1 LESTSDAHEVA
12 ASRWPSLFQISKYII
27 ATILLVNILFYLM
40 EDLTA
45 FLYLDPGASL
55 GDVVQSFSTT
65 IDYVAWMILIV
76 LFEMGTSAHARGAL
90 HGVRNWVIAG
100 LTAVCYGVLVYAT
113 YGYTVDLVDTYHYE
127 PIASETVCDLVEKN
141 FAYMASDNRP
151 VELSAR
157 NCGGFAGQRMY
168 RSPSDHLIAAHA
180 NLMAI
185 QKLGWV
191 DVVNAVTWLLVVLI
205 FQIEISL
212 KQLDK
217 LTKFR
222 LALCTAIKVFLYL
235 VLTGDAIYWTIYSA
249 FIDYW
254 DAWIW
259 LAAFVLIDL
268 NLLGVDDATGN
279 PEADQPAAAG

>member
-1 LESTSDAHEVA
+1 LESTSDAHEAA
-12 ASRWPSLFQISKYII
+12 ASKWPSWFQIFKYII
-27 ATILLVNILFYLM
+27 ATILLINLLLYLI

-45 FLYLDPGASL
+45 FLYLDPNASL
-55 GDVVQSFSTT
+55 GDVVQGFSAT

-76 LFEMGTSAHARGAL
+76 LFEMGTTAHARGAL
-90 HGVRNWVIAG
+90 HGARKWVIAG
-100 LTAVCYGVLVYAT
+100 LTAVCYGVLIYAV
-113 YGYTVDLVDTYHYE
+113 YGYTADLADTYQYE
-127 PIASETVCDLVEKN
+127 PIASETVCDLVEEH
-141 FAYMASDNRP
+141 FAYMGLDYRP
-151 VELSAR
+151 IELSAK
-157 NCGGFAGQRMY
+157 NCGGFAGQRVY
-168 RSPSDHLIAAHA
+168 RSPSDHLIATHA

-191 DVVNAVTWLLVVLI
+191 DVANAVTWLLVVLI

-212 KQLDK
+212 KQLDE

-249 FIDYW
+249 FIDSW

-259 LAAFVLIDL
+259 LVAFILIDL
-268 NLLGVDDATGN
+268 NLLGVGGATGN
-279 PEADQPAAAG
+279 SEGARPAAAG